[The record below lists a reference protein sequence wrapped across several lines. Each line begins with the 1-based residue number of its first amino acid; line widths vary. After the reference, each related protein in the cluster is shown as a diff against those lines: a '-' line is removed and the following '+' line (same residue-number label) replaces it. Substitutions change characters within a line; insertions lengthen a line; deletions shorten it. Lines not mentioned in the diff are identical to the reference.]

1 MNRVDPRNLSVRDLR
16 DELRELEESW
26 METLLRGSED
36 ALDDFASRTR
46 ELEEEFD
53 RRKRDD
59 EPAVPGETAPERAA
73 SDRTPGDEPAASPWK
88 TATREPSSGPAPWGP
103 GGLPGENGT

>member
-16 DELRELEESW
+16 AELQELEESW

-36 ALDDFASRTR
+36 ALEDFADRTR

-53 RRKRDD
+53 RRKAGEAPPPAPAGAHHGDD
-59 EPAVPGETAPERAA
+59 DAAGPADVPEGRSPGEAA
-73 SDRTPGDEPAASPWK
+73 
-88 TATREPSSGPAPWGP
+88 
-103 GGLPGENGT
+103 

>member
-1 MNRVDPRNLSVRDLR
+1 MRDLR

-53 RRKRDD
+53 RRRGDD
-59 EPAVPGETAPERAA
+59 APPAPADAPA
-73 SDRTPGDEPAASPWK
+73 PGD
-88 TATREPSSGPAPWGP
+88 AP
-103 GGLPGENGT
+103 GT